1 NNVRGDRIP
10 ETRNRGATV
19 GKSVRPISS
28 LLTAHSIRLSTHD
41 IYLHT
46 QKYNVIYNNIYNYDC
61 FLCLSFQIKR
71 RKPQICLW
79 RDLSLHDVETLEK
92 AKGADDIH
100 RALSHILHLDCD
112 ASDPRASVILDLYY
126 YTVRFCQD
134 CGFNREQTSCL
145 FSIVKETHAA
155 CTDTPLSNIDACYQ
169 YFKELLLCHSV
180 HRPPFSLELFT
191 QQQILQ
197 ISSYMM
203 NTYFR
208 HFKLYKYVF
217 TPQVHLDLSIL
228 YEGMAEAEV
237 ASDREQESPRPDIS
251 SEATAL
257 EEKGECSVAVN
268 APLRHYIEQS
278 LGKEVERLRSEV
290 DRKLRLNEELM
301 QERLGEPQDARA
313 KSPGQRN
320 KRVSIKGK

>member
-1 NNVRGDRIP
+1 MSGEIGYR
-10 ETRNRGATV
+10 
-19 GKSVRPISS
+19 RPGTEV
-28 LLTAHSIRLSTHD
+28 LLS
-41 IYLHT
+41 
-46 QKYNVIYNNIYNYDC
+46 
-61 FLCLSFQIKR
+61 IKR

-268 APLRHYIEQS
+268 GSTQPDEGSKELDLEEGKQPGADSETPLRHYIEQS